1 MSLSDFQS
9 KLSKIRGEE
18 KEGFDEDAHAPPAA
32 ATIYSADNTRVTWA
46 AGTRIIPAMACSH
59 CETLITATIPFGVH
73 TISESAFDC
82 CKQLLLVNIPPTVT
96 SIERWAFVGCISL
109 EMVTLPSSLKK
120 LGSHAF
126 QWCPSLRRCNVPR
139 SITELG
145 WGVFNSCHDLV
156 PEELA
161 HCVSAGENET
171 SRVVKWLRWREA
183 DEKRVLILA
192 TLKDFQLCNEV
203 PDNPTIRF
211 MFLNEF
217 ATRLILTFL

>member
-1 MSLSDFQS
+1 M
-9 KLSKIRGEE
+9 
-18 KEGFDEDAHAPPAA
+18 
-32 ATIYSADNTRVTWA
+32 
-46 AGTRIIPAMACSH
+46 
-59 CETLITATIPFGVH
+59 
-73 TISESAFDC
+73 
-82 CKQLLLVNIPPTVT
+82 
-96 SIERWAFVGCISL
+96 
-109 EMVTLPSSLKK
+109 
-120 LGSHAF
+120 
-126 QWCPSLRRCNVPR
+126 
-139 SITELG
+139 
-145 WGVFNSCHDLV
+145 

-192 TLKDFQLCNEV
+192 TLKDFQLCDEV